1 MKNIIISGGTSGLG
15 YETAKKLAE
24 DLKNKIFIL
33 GKNESKGE
41 KAILKLKSVTK
52 NPNIIFIK
60 TDLSS
65 VTEIKSL
72 CSKLNSQKFDIL
84 INNAG
89 ALYFSRIDTID
100 NIEKTF
106 ALNHLSYFALT
117 NLLLQNKNIKRGG
130 RIINVASGAHKG
142 VDIDINDLEMKKN
155 YNGWVA
161 YKKSK
166 LCNILFTRKLS
177 EFTSNMDIT
186 VNCLHPGFVKTEFG
200 KNNMGFLG
208 LIIKLLMNIF
218 AIKVEDGAKTILYLV
233 KSKDVKAITG
243 KYFYKS
249 KIIEPSSFAQNPKR
263 ADQLW
268 DESIKILKNKGLT
281 LKTK

>member
-1 MKNIIISGGTSGLG
+1 MNILITGGTSGLG
-15 YETAKKLAE
+15 YYTALKLAEEHNNKILLIGSNSLKGVKAAKKIQIITRNNKISFLQADLSSIKQISLLAKKLMSE
-24 DLKNKIFIL
+24 
-33 GKNESKGE
+33 
-41 KAILKLKSVTK
+41 
-52 NPNIIFIK
+52 
-60 TDLSS
+60 
-65 VTEIKSL
+65 
-72 CSKLNSQKFDIL
+72 KFDIL

-117 NLLLQNKNIKRGG
+117 NLLLQNKNIKSCG
-130 RIINVASGAHKG
+130 RVINVASGAHKG

-208 LIIKLLMNIF
+208 FVIKLLMNIF
-218 AIKVEDGAKTILYLV
+218 AIKVEDGAKTILHLV

-268 DESIKILKNKGLT
+268 DESIRILKNKGLT

>member
-1 MKNIIISGGTSGLG
+1 MNILITGGTSGLG
-15 YETAKKLAE
+15 YYTALKLADEQNNKILLIGSNSLKGVKAAKKIQIITRNNKISFLQADLSSINQASLLAKKLMSE
-24 DLKNKIFIL
+24 
-33 GKNESKGE
+33 
-41 KAILKLKSVTK
+41 
-52 NPNIIFIK
+52 
-60 TDLSS
+60 
-65 VTEIKSL
+65 
-72 CSKLNSQKFDIL
+72 KFDIL

-89 ALYFSRIDTID
+89 ALYFSRMDTID

-200 KNNMGFLG
+200 KNNIGFLG
-208 LIIKLLMNIF
+208 FVIKLLMNIF
-218 AIKVEDGAKTILYLV
+218 AIKVEDGAKTILHLV

>member
-1 MKNIIISGGTSGLG
+1 LYILITGGTSGLG
-15 YETAKKLAE
+15 FYTALTLAE
-24 DLKNKIFIL
+24 DQDNKILLIGSNKVKGLKAVEEIIKKTKNK
-33 GKNESKGE
+33 K
-41 KAILKLKSVTK
+41 
-52 NPNIIFIK
+52 IK
-60 TDLSS
+60 YLEGDLSS
-65 VTEIKSL
+65 IKQISMIAKNL
-72 CSKLNSQKFDIL
+72 IKEKFDIL

-89 ALYFSRIDTID
+89 ALYFSRMESIDK
-100 NIEKTF
+100 IEKTF

-142 VDIDINDLEMKKN
+142 IDIDFEDLETNKN
-155 YNGWVA
+155 YNGWFV

-177 EFTSNMDIT
+177 KFTSDKNIT

-200 KNNMGFLG
+200 KNNSGILG
-208 LIIKLLMNIF
+208 LIIKLLMNLM
-218 AIKVEDGAKTILYLV
+218 AIKVEDGAKTIIYLV
-233 KSKDVKAITG
+233 NSNEVNKVTG

-249 KIIEPSSFAQNPKR
+249 QIIEPSSFAQNQKS
-263 ADQLW
+263 ADRLW

-281 LKTK
+281 L